1 MIKESLI
8 KEFDANTEK
17 AIEILVKN
25 GYVYDAILET
35 IKNYKSDIISD
46 LINTKNINDIEKV
59 FNRMNFKMSLSEWI
73 ESY

>member
-1 MIKESLI
+1 MNYKMIKESLI

-35 IKNYKSDIISD
+35 IKNYKSDIIS
-46 LINTKNINDIEKV
+46 
-59 FNRMNFKMSLSEWI
+59 
-73 ESY
+73 